1 MNTSPELFAQLTNRL
16 RICYQT
22 FGDPSDPAVIL
33 VPGNADSMIVWAEDL
48 IEKLQSSEDGKKYF
62 VIRFDPRDTGLSTEF
77 PVPGGYSIGDMAG
90 DIEGLANHL
99 NLNDPSKGFH
109 IVGLSKGGPVAYT
122 VAARMPQH
130 VKSLSLLYTSPGVS
144 PELPIKG
151 GLDLGFQPMLAGFGD
166 QRETAIKNGMTVYDA
181 LTTQPDAEERKEVEK
196 AVRRLVERDIKGGTL
211 YSKAP
216 NHGAA
221 SYEKDGWP
229 GVDTLKMIKSK
240 VSYDGWKA
248 FSITARPSDK
258 DILSLLKSIDHV
270 SLSCG
275 QNHDVFEVAIP
286 PGKLDAFKR
295 LGLKTAVVSDNMGAE
310 IAQEGSFGLY
320 QATAKRPGAN
330 AKLPD
335 KSYFKS
341 YHSFEQHLQFL
352 SDLQASFPKNSE
364 VFTAGMTVQNREIQG
379 IHLWGKGDKG
389 RNPAIVWH
397 ANSHAREW
405 ISGMTVEYMAW
416 KLVQGYQ
423 NKDRLVRDTLNNYD
437 FYIIPI
443 ANPDGFVYTI
453 TDDRLWRKNRQ
464 KRAGQKCIGTDL
476 NRNWPHEWDIPG
488 GSSTDTCNE
497 TYRGMKAGDTPENK
511 ALVKHT
517 KSVAQKN
524 GIKSYIDFHSFSQ
537 LILLPYGYT
546 CDTNITDI
554 KEQMELAG
562 GVADAIKQVNDLN
575 FYYGPTCQ
583 TIYQTSGG
591 SSDWVYDVAG
601 AELAWGMELRPQRL
615 RGNGFVLPP
624 KQIVESGEEIWAGM
638 RYLFENF

>member
-1 MNTSPELFAQLTNRL
+1 MLFS
-16 RICYQT
+16 IIY
-22 FGDPSDPAVIL
+22 
-33 VPGNADSMIVWAEDL
+33 
-48 IEKLQSSEDGKKYF
+48 
-62 VIRFDPRDTGLSTEF
+62 TGFLL
-77 PVPGGYSIGDMAG
+77 PI
-90 DIEGLANHL
+90 
-99 NLNDPSKGFH
+99 
-109 IVGLSKGGPVAYT
+109 
-122 VAARMPQH
+122 VAA
-130 VKSLSLLYTSPGVS
+130 
-144 PELPIKG
+144 
-151 GLDLGFQPMLAGFGD
+151 
-166 QRETAIKNGMTVYDA
+166 
-181 LTTQPDAEERKEVEK
+181 
-196 AVRRLVERDIKGGTL
+196 
-211 YSKAP
+211 
-216 NHGAA
+216 
-221 SYEKDGWP
+221 
-229 GVDTLKMIKSK
+229 K
-240 VSYDGWKA
+240 VAYDGWKA

-258 DILSLLKSIDHV
+258 DIPGLLKGIDHV

-275 QNHDVFEVAIP
+275 QNRDVFDVAIP
-286 PGKLDAFKR
+286 PGSLDAFKR
-295 LGLKTAVVSDNMGAE
+295 LGLKTTVVSDNMGAE

-320 QATAKRPGAN
+320 QATVKRPGAK

-352 SDLQASFPKNSE
+352 SDLQAAFPKNSE
-364 VFTAGMTVQNREIQG
+364 VFTAGRT
-379 IHLWGKGDKG
+379 
-389 RNPAIVWH
+389 
-397 ANSHAREW
+397 
-405 ISGMTVEYMAW
+405 TVEYMAW
-416 KLVQGYQ
+416 KLVQSYQ

-437 FYIIPI
+437 IYIIPI

-517 KSVAQKN
+517 RSVAQKN

-554 KEQMELAG
+554 NEQMELAG

>member
-1 MNTSPELFAQLTNRL
+1 MLFHT
-16 RICYQT
+16 IY
-22 FGDPSDPAVIL
+22 
-33 VPGNADSMIVWAEDL
+33 
-48 IEKLQSSEDGKKYF
+48 
-62 VIRFDPRDTGLSTEF
+62 
-77 PVPGGYSIGDMAG
+77 AG
-90 DIEGLANHL
+90 FLLPI
-99 NLNDPSKGFH
+99 
-109 IVGLSKGGPVAYT
+109 
-122 VAARMPQH
+122 VAA
-130 VKSLSLLYTSPGVS
+130 
-144 PELPIKG
+144 
-151 GLDLGFQPMLAGFGD
+151 
-166 QRETAIKNGMTVYDA
+166 
-181 LTTQPDAEERKEVEK
+181 
-196 AVRRLVERDIKGGTL
+196 
-211 YSKAP
+211 
-216 NHGAA
+216 
-221 SYEKDGWP
+221 
-229 GVDTLKMIKSK
+229 K

-258 DILSLLKSIDHV
+258 DIPSLLKGIDHV

-275 QNHDVFEVAIP
+275 QNHGVFEVAIP

-310 IAQEGSFGLY
+310 IAKEGSFGLY
-320 QATAKRPGAN
+320 KATAKLPGDK

-364 VFTAGMTVQNREIQG
+364 VFTAGRTVQNREIQG

-423 NKDRLVRDTLNNYD
+423 NKDRLVRATLNNYD
-437 FYIIPI
+437 VYIIPI

-464 KRAGQKCIGTDL
+464 KRAGKKCIGTDL

-554 KEQMELAG
+554 NEQMELAG

>member
-1 MNTSPELFAQLTNRL
+1 MLFSIIYA
-16 RICYQT
+16 
-22 FGDPSDPAVIL
+22 
-33 VPGNADSMIVWAEDL
+33 
-48 IEKLQSSEDGKKYF
+48 
-62 VIRFDPRDTGLSTEF
+62 GLLL
-77 PVPGGYSIGDMAG
+77 PI
-90 DIEGLANHL
+90 
-99 NLNDPSKGFH
+99 
-109 IVGLSKGGPVAYT
+109 
-122 VAARMPQH
+122 VAA
-130 VKSLSLLYTSPGVS
+130 
-144 PELPIKG
+144 
-151 GLDLGFQPMLAGFGD
+151 
-166 QRETAIKNGMTVYDA
+166 
-181 LTTQPDAEERKEVEK
+181 
-196 AVRRLVERDIKGGTL
+196 
-211 YSKAP
+211 
-216 NHGAA
+216 
-221 SYEKDGWP
+221 
-229 GVDTLKMIKSK
+229 K

-286 PGKLDAFKR
+286 PGQLDAFKR

-320 QATAKRPGAN
+320 QATAKHPGAN

-423 NKDRLVRDTLNNYD
+423 NKDGLVRDTLNNYD